1 MTDVSVIVRVKNE
14 ERWIGYCIQSVL
26 DSFNNPEIIII
37 DNNSIDKSME
47 IVGNFQRDNLLPKT
61 ERTKNYANIK
71 ILNIQKYSPGRAIN
85 LGVKNSKA
93 PITLVLSAHCVIKK
107 IDFSKVK
114 QSLKKNICVFGNQV
128 PIFLGKKIQKRYL
141 WSHFS
146 NKSVKNMFSKLE
158 NRYFIHNAF
167 AFYQTKYLRKN
178 KIDENL
184 TGKEDRYY
192 ARQIVGNKRNYFYDP
207 ELLVEHHY
215 TPNGKTWI
223 GMA

>member
-1 MTDVSVIVRVKNE
+1 MTDVSVIIRVKNE

-26 DSFNNPEIIII
+26 DSFKNPEIIIV
-37 DNNSIDKSME
+37 DNNSNDKSME

-61 ERTKNYANIK
+61 ERSKNYANIK
-71 ILNIQKYSPGRAIN
+71 VFNIQKYSPGRAIN
-85 LGVKNSKA
+85 LGVKNSKS
-93 PITLVLSAHCVIKK
+93 PIVLVLSAHCVIQN
-107 IDFSKVK
+107 IDFLKVK
-114 QSLKKNICVFGNQV
+114 QSLKKNVCVFGNQV

-146 NKSVKNMFSKLE
+146 NKLVKNMFSKLE
-158 NRYFIHNAF
+158 NRHFIHNAF
-167 AFYQTKYLRKN
+167 AFYQTQYLRKN

-192 ARQIVGNKRNYFYDP
+192 ARQIISNKKSYCYDP
-207 ELLVEHHY
+207 DLLVEHHY